1 VKRISTALA
10 AIVAVA
16 AVCEAVPRG
25 LANRSSPRMAGE
37 RRWAPGTPDE
47 GKAGYTKN
55 CEACHG
61 AEGKGGTAQGLVPFT
76 LELEELISI
85 VRQGIGVM
93 PGIPRDRIS
102 DAEIAAIRDY
112 LIDLEK

>member
-1 VKRISTALA
+1 MRPLFA
-10 AIVAVA
+10 AVVVVWVV
-16 AVCEAVPRG
+16 AVCE
-25 LANRSSPRMAGE
+25 LTSQSAGT
-37 RRWAPGTPDE
+37 AGE
-47 GKAGYTKN
+47 GKAAYTKS

-61 AEGKGGTAQGLVPFT
+61 ADGKGGTAPGLVPFT
-76 LELEELISI
+76 LELKELISI

-112 LIDLEK
+112 LIQLEP